1 MRKWQEIEVELRCS
15 KRGMANSGK
24 KDNKESVG
32 ARKDTKLTIKI
43 KINRKNKKLRKSKK
57 QIKRKIELGS
67 PRESSGFC

>member
-1 MRKWQEIEVELRCS
+1 MFKET
-15 KRGMANSGK
+15 KRGMAKSGK
-24 KDNKESVG
+24 EDDKESVG